1 MNLRTLCSGL
11 LVGTFGVSSPAWARP
26 DETRGFPLGEKSRI
40 HTSLDLGVGYDSNP
54 DSRDAASTV
63 DDWKAHFLPALEIDV
78 PGTSISFNSRAQLT
92 VQQTFGTNAGGPAQ
106 TLFGGSLSLGLTAG
120 GSDSVVGFE
129 VQESLIRTPTFAG
142 QVDVGS
148 IGADEASLVQWYNRG
163 DANLVLRPGG
173 GALEFRLGYGNE
185 LRIFDLSSEA
195 QKHQAQFEAKL
206 RFLPKTAVVFR
217 ADFGFYSEVGYTE
230 PGQASSDDP
239 VYRGNPYNISIG
251 LLGQVTT
258 AISAIARV
266 GFGDTLAYAADE
278 DFFGASNEG
287 SIRSVI
293 ANLRLQYTFGNGSNF
308 ALGYD
313 RAMKNAIAVG
323 GGYASDAPYAK
334 VEILVGDRFTFGALG
349 RLDFRTFGGTSDA
362 TSTVISADVRAD
374 YWFFDFLRGGVAYQL
389 LSTSGEGNVPGS
401 GVGSVP
407 VLAPLREAV
416 RHQILLTTGLYY

>member
-11 LVGTFGVSSPAWARP
+11 LVGTFGVSSTAWARP

-40 HTSLDLGVGYDSNP
+40 HTSLDLGVGFDSNP
-54 DSRDAASTV
+54 DSRDAANTV
-63 DDWKAHFLPALEIDV
+63 EDWKAHFLPALEIDV
-78 PGTSISFNSRAQLT
+78 PGSSISLNGRAQLT
-92 VQQTFGTNAGGPAQ
+92 VQQTFGTNAAKPAD
-106 TLFGGSLSLGLTAG
+106 TYFGGSLGLGLTAG

-129 VQESLIRTPTFAG
+129 LQESLIRTPTFAG
-142 QVDVGS
+142 QVDIGS

-206 RFLPKTAVVFR
+206 RFLPKTAAVFR
-217 ADFGFYSEVGYTE
+217 ADFGFYSEIGARAE
-230 PGQASSDDP
+230 DP

-266 GFGDTLAYAADE
+266 GFGDTLAYAANE
-278 DFFGASNEG
+278 DFFGTTNDG
-287 SIRSVI
+287 NIRSVI

-308 ALGYD
+308 AIGYD

-349 RLDFRTFGGTSDA
+349 RLDFRTFGGTADA

-389 LSTSGEGNVPGS
+389 LSTSGDGNVPGA
-401 GVGSVP
+401 VGGPLVE
-407 VLAPLREAV
+407 APLREAV
-416 RHQILLTTGLYY
+416 RHQIMLTTGFYY

>member
-1 MNLRTLCSGL
+1 M
-11 LVGTFGVSSPAWARP
+11 
-26 DETRGFPLGEKSRI
+26 
-40 HTSLDLGVGYDSNP
+40 
-54 DSRDAASTV
+54 
-63 DDWKAHFLPALEIDV
+63 

-92 VQQTFGTNAGGPAQ
+92 VQQTFGTNAAKAAD
-106 TLFGGSLSLGLTAG
+106 TYFGGSLSLGLTAG

-206 RFLPKTAVVFR
+206 RFLPKTAAVFR
-217 ADFGFYSEVGYTE
+217 ADFGFYSEVG
-230 PGQASSDDP
+230 ARADDP

-266 GFGDTLAYAADE
+266 GFGDTLAYAAGE

-362 TSTVISADVRAD
+362 TSTVVSADVRAD

-389 LSTSGEGNVPGS
+389 LSTSGDGNVAGPGS
-401 GVGSVP
+401 TLT
-407 VLAPLREAV
+407 LAPLREAV
-416 RHQILLTTGLYY
+416 RHQIMLTTGLYY